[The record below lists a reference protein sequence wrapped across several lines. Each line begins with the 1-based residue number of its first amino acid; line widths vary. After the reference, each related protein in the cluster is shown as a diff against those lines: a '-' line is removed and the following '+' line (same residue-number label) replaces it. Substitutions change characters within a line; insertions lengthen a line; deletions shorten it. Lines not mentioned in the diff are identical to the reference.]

1 MDSAHMCMHVVA
13 ASPPA
18 CFSQIFPVHL
28 SLDPPL
34 PPRPPPQ
41 VTQWCGEQCTCDLS
55 QASVFSQ
62 SLGYQ
67 VRAVCMLLLAV
78 ICKPRVR
85 ELPSLGS
92 CHPRYSRCSRL
103 TPFPPTLT
111 RSPEIVWRVTPA
123 TVMLHTVTSLIT
135 AVTICPLEC
144 RHSTSCLVDRTRAD
158 VTSSYLVTCCYYLT
172 APCRHWT
179 SCLADRTRAAPHRQ
193 SQPRCVGDSIRL
205 SAVTCSYFYSPL
217 VSAHSRWVAQC
228 PEGVLS
234 SPPCPLKTPPSS
246 PHQVA
251 ASLAPSNPLLS
262 SIITNLGTSTGVAGV
277 GGSGD
282 TPILNAVLSTAA
294 GGGSGGSG
302 GAGSPRGGS
311 GGSSPAL
318 PPGQAMMAGLA
329 NAMGAQAASMGS
341 QAANAMGAQAAS
353 LGAQAASAF
362 KGAAV
367 TTAPAFK
374 GGGLGGGGGGGS
386 GGYAEGILTTLSKQA
401 VNSGVIGN
409 VSRLG

>member
-1 MDSAHMCMHVVA
+1 MAPFAYQRLHAVFFTH
-13 ASPPA
+13 PW
-18 CFSQIFPVHL
+18 SQPTPGGWL
-28 SLDPPL
+28 SVL
-34 PPRPPPQ
+34 R
-41 VTQWCGEQCTCDLS
+41 
-55 QASVFSQ
+55 
-62 SLGYQ
+62 
-67 VRAVCMLLLAV
+67 
-78 ICKPRVR
+78 
-85 ELPSLGS
+85 GS
-92 CHPRYSRCSRL
+92 
-103 TPFPPTLT
+103 FPP
-111 RSPEIVWRVTPA
+111 
-123 TVMLHTVTSLIT
+123 
-135 AVTICPLEC
+135 
-144 RHSTSCLVDRTRAD
+144 
-158 VTSSYLVTCCYYLT
+158 
-172 APCRHWT
+172 
-179 SCLADRTRAAPHRQ
+179 
-193 SQPRCVGDSIRL
+193 
-205 SAVTCSYFYSPL
+205 
-217 VSAHSRWVAQC
+217 
-228 PEGVLS
+228 
-234 SPPCPLKTPPSS
+234 PPCPLKTPPSS

-294 GGGSGGSG
+294 GGSSGGSG